1 MINANLDR
9 CLSFINTNT
18 TLTPPHPAVVRVR
31 RAVTISR
38 QAGCGAILVA
48 NELVKYLQAHSPL
61 TQSAWTVFDRE
72 LMDRV
77 LTDHQ
82 MPQYLA
88 KYLPEDRIPG
98 IEDTMLDIF
107 GVHPPVSKIIKQ
119 TTETL
124 LQLAEIGN
132 VILIGRAGNIATAR
146 LPHVLHV
153 RLVAPLED
161 RIERICRDNRK
172 TPAEARQFCLDEEQA
187 RTRYVRTYFN
197 ADINDPL
204 LYHLIINTSRV
215 GCEDAARIIG
225 EQLMRLGHC

>member
-18 TLTPPHPAVVRVR
+18 TFAPGNPSAVRVR

-38 QAGCGAILVA
+38 QAGCGALLVA
-48 NELVKYLQAHSPL
+48 NELVKFLQAHSPL
-61 TQSAWTVFDRE
+61 TPSAWTVFDRE

-77 LTDHQ
+77 LADHQ

-107 GVHPPVSKIIKQ
+107 GVHPPASKIIKQ

-153 RLVAPLED
+153 RLVAPLDD
-161 RIERICRDNRK
+161 RIERVCRDNRK
-172 TPAEARQFCLDEEQA
+172 TPVEARQFCLDEEQA
-187 RTRYVRTYFN
+187 RARYLRTYFN
-197 ADINDPL
+197 ADINDPM
-204 LYHLIINTSRV
+204 LYHLVINTSRV
-215 GCEDAARIIG
+215 GCEETAHIIG
-225 EQLMRLGHC
+225 EQVMRLGQH